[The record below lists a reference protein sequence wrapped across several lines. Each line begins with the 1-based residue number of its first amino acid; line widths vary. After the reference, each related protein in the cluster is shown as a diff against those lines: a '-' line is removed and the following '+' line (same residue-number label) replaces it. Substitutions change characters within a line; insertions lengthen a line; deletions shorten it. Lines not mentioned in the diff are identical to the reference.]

1 MNMQIREEQL
11 VYAKWLNVGMVFGFI
26 VLVISFINYV
36 FSFFLDAHIELD
48 KIAQY
53 WSLSAD
59 EFRIATN
66 SASGWNWLSLSHKS
80 DYINFFGISILSLIT
95 IVCYV
100 RIIPIF
106 IKNSDFLYC
115 TIAILE
121 VIILT
126 LAASGLLNIGH

>member
-26 VLVISFINYV
+26 MLVISFINYV
-36 FSFFLDAHIELD
+36 FSFFLEPHIELD
-48 KIAQY
+48 KIAEY

-59 EFRIATN
+59 EFRVATN

-95 IVCYV
+95 IICYV

-121 VIILT
+121 VIILM

>member
-1 MNMQIREEQL
+1 MSNSSSNTSTMRLSPNWERQNRT
-11 VYAKWLNVGMVFGFI
+11 
-26 VLVISFINYV
+26 
-36 FSFFLDAHIELD
+36 

-53 WSLSAD
+53 LSLSAD